1 MFLEHSVYTYKKI
14 ILSVILYFSDPRL
27 FTLDP
32 RLFTLDPRL
41 ATLDQKVD
49 QKVDSKT
56 VVTIIPRCYRR
67 EVTMPISTRYQRF
80 PPCLR
85 EPTLNLL

>member
-14 ILSVILYFSDPRL
+14 ILSVILYFS
-27 FTLDP
+27 DP